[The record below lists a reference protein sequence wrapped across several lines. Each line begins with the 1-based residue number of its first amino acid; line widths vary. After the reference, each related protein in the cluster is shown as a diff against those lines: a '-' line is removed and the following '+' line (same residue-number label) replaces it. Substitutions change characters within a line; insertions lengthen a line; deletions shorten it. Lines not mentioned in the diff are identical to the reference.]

1 MQKEIV
7 QNTDW
12 EILTPTGW
20 SDFSGVSKT
29 IKTIMFTIQFTDN
42 TNIKCSESHL
52 LKFPNGEF
60 LEACHILPGDIL
72 YGNKEVSDVS
82 YELGEFEL
90 YDAIDVSYD
99 SEYYTNDVVSHNCA
113 FIDGID
119 EIWGSIQQTLATGGK
134 AILLSSP
141 NGTGNFFHKT
151 WVDATTNINSKWNP
165 IRLHWTVHPDRTEK
179 WRQDQEDLL
188 GPRLAA
194 QECDADF
201 ISSGATV
208 IAPEILQYYRS
219 MTREPI
225 EKRGFDNNLWIWEYA
240 DFHRNYIVAADVS
253 RGNGADYSTLHVFDV
268 ETLNQVAEY
277 KGMIGTTEFGHLL
290 VTVATEYNNALLV
303 VENANV
309 GWAVIQTIIE
319 RGYSN
324 LYHTNR
330 DITTDI
336 NLNQQLARGVDVRNA
351 SNSVPGFT
359 TSSKTRP
366 LLISKLE
373 TMARH
378 KELIINSIRLLE
390 ELSVFIWNGSKPE
403 AQHGYNDDL
412 VMSYSIGIWV
422 RDNAFKLMER
432 GRELTQVALSHITKT
447 SSNPILT
454 TPNSSKSNPWSMPIG
469 LNKNEDLTWLL

>member
-194 QECDADF
+194 QECVDGDC
-201 ISSGATV
+201 V
-208 IAPEILQYYRS
+208 
-219 MTREPI
+219 
-225 EKRGFDNNLWIWEYA
+225 
-240 DFHRNYIVAADVS
+240 VS
-253 RGNGADYSTLHVFDV
+253 VCDTYT
-268 ETLNQVAEY
+268 
-277 KGMIGTTEFGHLL
+277 
-290 VTVATEYNNALLV
+290 
-303 VENANV
+303 
-309 GWAVIQTIIE
+309 
-319 RGYSN
+319 
-324 LYHTNR
+324 
-330 DITTDI
+330 
-336 NLNQQLARGVDVRNA
+336 
-351 SNSVPGFT
+351 
-359 TSSKTRP
+359 
-366 LLISKLE
+366 
-373 TMARH
+373 
-378 KELIINSIRLLE
+378 NSIMDMKI
-390 ELSVFIWNGSKPE
+390 S
-403 AQHGYNDDL
+403 DL
-412 VMSYSIGIWV
+412 YT
-422 RDNAFKLMER
+422 KLDE
-432 GRELTQVALSHITKT
+432 SC
-447 SSNPILT
+447 
-454 TPNSSKSNPWSMPIG
+454 
-469 LNKNEDLTWLL
+469 

>member
-1 MQKEIV
+1 MNHVNVYDMKR
-7 QNTDW
+7 NSRYK
-12 EILTPTGW
+12 ILTDRGYEHFDGI
-20 SDFSGVSKT
+20 SLRSKPEF
-29 IKTIMFTIQFTDN
+29 IEIQLSNGDS
-42 TNIKCSESHL
+42 IKCSKNHAFIVDSRPMYAIELYEGCYIDSPLDSEPIYVSSIKCFDFDIQLYDVINSGESHVYAV
-52 LKFPNGEF
+52 NG
-60 LEACHILPGDIL
+60 IL
-72 YGNKEVSDVS
+72 
-82 YELGEFEL
+82 
-90 YDAIDVSYD
+90 
-99 SEYYTNDVVSHNCA
+99 SHN
-113 FIDGID
+113 
-119 EIWGSIQQTLATGGK
+119 
-134 AILLSSP
+134 
-141 NGTGNFFHKT
+141 
-151 WVDATTNINSKWNP
+151 
-165 IRLHWTVHPDRTEK
+165 
-179 WRQDQEDLL
+179 
-188 GPRLAA
+188 
-194 QECDADF
+194 CDADF

-336 NLNQQLARGVDVRNA
+336 NLNQQLARGVDVRNT